1 MAVSQCGFRA
11 GVRWGCRTVDHEP
24 IAACRQAAELLDALA
39 DALERDAG
47 AECVDDALNAVAVA
61 LEEVGR
67 LFPPVSH

>member
-1 MAVSQCGFRA
+1 MLHRDQ
-11 GVRWGCRTVDHEP
+11 EP
-24 IAACRQAAELLDALA
+24 IVACRPAELLDALA
-39 DALERDAG
+39 DALEHDAG